1 MAEHKNKRGLFS
13 ELTKGLLEQNPLLV
27 LVLGTCPSLAV
38 TTNLQNAVGMGLA
51 ATFVLFLSNSIISA
65 IRNFIPDKVR
75 IPCYITVIASCVT
88 VLDFL
93 VQAFVPALAESLGIF
108 LPLITVNCIILGRA
122 EAFANKNTVLRSAL
136 DGIGMGLGFTC
147 ALIFIGGI
155 REILGAGSI
164 WGYQLPFIGGDNYLQ
179 PMLLFIM
186 PPGGFMIFGLAM
198 ACAAALTRRFY
209 SRHPEAALEAAP
221 SCGCCALNG
230 MCGAGSAASPEDP
243 ASTAAQP
250 LKTVAAAQTE
260 KASARALPGA
270 QQAE

>member
-1 MAEHKNKRGLFS
+1 MAASKNKRSLLS
-13 ELTKGLLEQNPLLV
+13 EMTKGFIEQNPLLV

-38 TTNLQNAVGMGLA
+38 TTNLENAVGMGLA
-51 ATFVLFLSNSIISA
+51 ATFVLLLSNIIISA

-93 VQAFVPALAESLGIF
+93 VQAFVPALAASLGIF

-136 DGIGMGLGFTC
+136 DGIGMGIGFTL
-147 ALIFIGGI
+147 ALIFIGGL
-155 REILGAGSI
+155 REILGSGSI
-164 WGYQLPFIGGDNYLQ
+164 YGWSIPFIGGDNYLQ

-209 SRHPEAALEAAP
+209 AKHPEAALAAAP
-221 SCGCCALNG
+221 SCGCCAMNG
-230 MCGAGSAASPEDP
+230 MCGDGESLSPADP

-250 LKTVAAAQTE
+250 LKTVAARAAE
-260 KASARALPGA
+260 KAAA
-270 QQAE
+270 AEAK